1 PTPLAVPHSTVVRG
15 RVASS
20 SPTSGSPSR
29 LGGAQ
34 TTKATV
40 PKRRRQRPSV
50 VGRPAVTSGAVALDV
65 RQQGELARPLDSR
78 RQLPL
83 LPRAHPRHP
92 ARQALAA
99 LGEEPAQAPVGSVI
113 QHAHP

>member
-1 PTPLAVPHSTVVRG
+1 MPTPLAVPHSTVVRG

-40 PKRRRQRPSV
+40 PKRLRQRPSV
-50 VGRPAVTSGAVALDV
+50 VGRPAVTSGDVALDV

-78 RQLPL
+78 RELAL
-83 LPRAHPRHP
+83 MPRAQPRQP
-92 ARQALAA
+92 ARQDLAA
-99 LGEEPAQAPVGSVI
+99 LGADPAHGPVAS
-113 QHAHP
+113 AA